1 MNNDFE
7 NEVTEATNEELPIA
21 EEKAEEPKQAKKGSF
36 LASLVENLEVLVCA
50 ACAVI
55 ILFTLGVRVCA
66 VNGTSM
72 FDTLKHEDKLLVSNI
87 AYTPERGDI
96 VVFHMTGED
105 RFNEPLVK
113 RVIATGG
120 EWIDID
126 FETWV
131 VRVADNENMENAI
144 VVNEP
149 YIYLEGATRYTNLT
163 FPLRVPEGYLFVM
176 GDNRNGSA
184 DSRHSKCGLV
194 DERRILGK
202 VICRLYPFEKIE
214 NN

>member
-7 NEVTEATNEELPIA
+7 KEVNNDPSPEI
-21 EEKAEEPKQAKKGSF
+21 EEKKKVPF
-36 LASLVENLEVLVCA
+36 LTSLVENLEVLVCA

-55 ILFTLGVRVCA
+55 LLFTLGIRVCA

-72 FDTLKHEDKLLVSNI
+72 YDTLSHEDKLLVSNI

-96 VVFHMTGED
+96 IVFHMTGED
-105 RFNEPLVK
+105 KFNEPLVK

-126 FETWV
+126 FDTWT
-131 VRVADNENMENAI
+131 VRVADNEDMENAI

-149 YIYLEGATRYTNLT
+149 YIYLEGASRYTSLS
-163 FPLRVPEGYLFVM
+163 FPLYVPEGYLFVM

-184 DSRHSKCGLV
+184 DSRHERCGLV
-194 DERRILGK
+194 DERRVLGK
-202 VICRLYPFEKIE
+202 VIYRLYPFEKIE

>member
-7 NEVTEATNEELPIA
+7 NEVTKENLPEI
-21 EEKAEEPKQAKKGSF
+21 EQPPKKKSSF
-36 LASLVENLEVLVCA
+36 LTSLVENLEVLVCA

-55 ILFTLGVRVCA
+55 LLFTLGFRVCA

-72 FDTLKHEDKLLVSNI
+72 YDTLKHEDKLLVSNI

-96 VVFHMTGED
+96 IVFHMTGGD
-105 RFNEPLVK
+105 KFNEPLVK

-126 FETWV
+126 FETWT

-144 VVNEP
+144 VIDEP
-149 YIYLEGATRYTNLT
+149 YIYLEGATRYSSLN
-163 FPLRVPEGYLFVM
+163 FPLYVPEGYLFVM

-184 DSRHSKCGLV
+184 DSRHEKCGLV
-194 DERRILGK
+194 DERRVLGK

>member
-1 MNNDFE
+1 MKSE
-7 NEVTEATNEELPIA
+7 SKK
-21 EEKAEEPKQAKKGSF
+21 EKKKSSP
-36 LASLVENLEVLVCA
+36 LQVIIENLETVVLA

-55 ILFTLGVRVCA
+55 FIFTMGFRVCA

-72 FDTLKHEDKLLVSNI
+72 HKTLNHEDKLLVSNFF
-87 AYTPERGDI
+87 YTPERGDI
-96 VVFHMTGED
+96 IVFHMTGEGK
-105 RFNEPLVK
+105 FNEPLVK

-120 EWIDID
+120 EWLDINFD
-126 FETWV
+126 TWEI
-131 VRVADNENMENAI
+131 RVADNPEMKNAI
-144 VVNEP
+144 TLDEP

>member
-7 NEVTEATNEELPIA
+7 NEIKNEENIETQKP
-21 EEKAEEPKQAKKGSF
+21 KGSF
-36 LASLVENLEVLVCA
+36 LKSLVENLEVLVSA

-55 ILFTLGVRVCA
+55 LLFTLGVRICA

-72 FDTLKHEDKLLVSNI
+72 YDTLNHEDKLLVSNI
-87 AYTPERGDI
+87 GYTPERGDI
-96 VVFHMTGED
+96 IVFHMTGED
-105 RFNEPLVK
+105 KFNEPLVK

-126 FETWV
+126 VETWT
-131 VRVADNENMENAI
+131 VRVADNENMENATVI
-144 VVNEP
+144 EEP
-149 YIYLEGATRYTNLT
+149 YIYLEGATRYNNLI
-163 FPLRVPEGYLFVM
+163 FPLRVPEGHLFVM

-184 DSRHSKCGLV
+184 DSRHPACGFV
-194 DERRILGK
+194 DERRVLGK
-202 VICRLYPFEKIE
+202 VVCRIYPFEKIE

>member
-7 NEVTEATNEELPIA
+7 NEMIKEELP
-21 EEKAEEPKQAKKGSF
+21 EEEAPKENKKGSF
-36 LASLVENLEVLVCA
+36 LTSLVENLEVLVCA

-55 ILFTLGVRVCA
+55 LLFTLGVRICA

-72 FDTLKHEDKLLVSNI
+72 FDTLDHQDKLLVSNI
-87 AYTPERGDI
+87 GYTPERGDI

-105 RFNEPLVK
+105 KFNEPLVK

-131 VRVADNENMENAI
+131 VRVADNENMENAT
-144 VVNEP
+144 VVDEP
-149 YIYLEGATRYTNLT
+149 YIFLQGATRYNSLT
-163 FPLRVPEGYLFVM
+163 FPLYVPEGYLFVM

-184 DSRHSKCGLV
+184 DSRYYKCGLV
-194 DERRILGK
+194 DERRVLGK
-202 VICRLYPFEKIE
+202 VVCRIYPFEKIE